1 MWKALKSL
9 GLLSKKGAI
18 SNICLKKDP
27 KIFFDNKTNA
37 NDFRKLFCSLAGN
50 LVVKLLLPSNRFGL
64 DAVCNYYRDILGL
77 LPSKS

>member
-9 GLLSKKGAI
+9 GLFSKKGTI
-18 SNICLKKDP
+18 SNICLKIDA

-50 LVVKLLLPSNRFGL
+50 LFVKLLLPSNRFGL
-64 DAVCNYYRDILGL
+64 DEVCNYYRDILGL